1 MTWQIIMVALVWLS
15 VSNSA
20 NSQDIISPH
29 PNIQPQ
35 DVIKIQLKSLQQNN
49 KPSLDA
55 GILQTWA
62 FAHPS
67 NKIMTGPVERF
78 TLMMKSQNYKNIL
91 YHRDHSIELIFKT
104 KRYSQFA
111 VSITTLDDQKM
122 IFKWELEK
130 VQKGEFSNSWMTT
143 SVSPP
148 LLSVNSL

>member
-1 MTWQIIMVALVWLS
+1 MTWHIIMVALVWLS

-78 TLMMKSQNYKNIL
+78 TLMMKSQNYRNIL